1 MYSNAY
7 NNYGN
12 YNNSPK
18 TRRRS
23 SFSEMTGDHT
33 TLWQLMKKINAL
45 PEEAQRT
52 YRLRLTF
59 RGKPYTARLIVHK
72 TFGGNLYLTINENEC
87 IKIIYDPAHKKPFKS
102 QIYADT
108 ADRRCFEPAPNT
120 SVFRMTDLLMVLTTK
135 LMVAINK
142 YAAKDPN
149 YDDDDGPKSTETGKP
164 ITITDIAK
172 KDFTAITPY
181 KVLRGEEGL
190 YERYGYVSADL
201 EDIRRDIVQQPFSVV
216 PQPYRSQIAKIVNAR
231 RAATKRPP
239 VNMYD
244 EPTWQVM
251 RDLTWDDA
259 DFSQQIVEEYL
270 RPSNENYYDE
280 DAGTI
285 NLELDEDSDA
295 WKQWDAE
302 MQVVGVGR
310 WNQQRHTQ
318 RRRRHTKRR

>member
-12 YNNSPK
+12 SNARQ

-23 SFSEMTGDHT
+23 SFSELAGDHAA
-33 TLWQLMKKINAL
+33 LWQLMKKINAL
-45 PEEAQRT
+45 PEQRPNILPDQPPRIF
-52 YRLRLTF
+52 RLRLTF
-59 RGKPYTARLIVHK
+59 RGKPYTVRLIVHK

-87 IKIIYDPAHKKPFKS
+87 IKIIYDPAHEKPFKS

-120 SVFRMTDLLMVLTTK
+120 SAFRMTDLLMVLTTK
-135 LMVAINK
+135 LMIAISK

-149 YDDDDGPKSTETGKP
+149 YDDGSAKP

-181 KVLRGEEGL
+181 KVLRGETGL
-190 YERYGYVSADL
+190 YERYGYVSAELD
-201 EDIRRDIVQQPFSVV
+201 DIRRDIVNRSFKAV
-216 PQPYRSQIAKIVNAR
+216 PQPYRSQIEKIVNAR
-231 RAATKRPP
+231 RAATGRPL
-239 VNMYD
+239 VKMYD

-251 RDLTWDDA
+251 RDLTWDEVSGL
-259 DFSQQIVEEYL
+259 SQQIVEEYL
-270 RPSNENYYDE
+270 RPSNDNYYDE
-280 DAGTI
+280 DAGNI
-285 NLELDEDSDA
+285 NLELDESSDA
-295 WKQWDAE
+295 WKRWDAE

-310 WNQQRHTQ
+310 WNP
-318 RRRRHTKRR
+318 RRHTKRR